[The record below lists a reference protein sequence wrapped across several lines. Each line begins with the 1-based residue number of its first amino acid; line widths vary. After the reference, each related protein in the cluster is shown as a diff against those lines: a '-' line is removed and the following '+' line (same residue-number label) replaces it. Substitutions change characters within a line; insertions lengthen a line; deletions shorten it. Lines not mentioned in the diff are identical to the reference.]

1 MKNVLCILTNGFE
14 EIEAIGTFAILRRG
28 HVNVD
33 LTSLKN
39 TPLVGRYG
47 LNITNLQYMNEIDFN
62 KYDSLFIAGGPQYAE
77 LENNKAFLNIINEFY
92 KSNKIIAAIC
102 AGPTI
107 LGKLGLLKN
116 RNYTCFNSM
125 NEDFGGTYIDKYVVI
140 DNNIITGKSAAATIE
155 FAFAYLEALTGKENA
170 ENIKQQVYYYNK

>member
-14 EIEAIGTFAILRRG
+14 EIEAIGTFVILRRG

-47 LNITNLQYMNEIDFN
+47 LNITNLQKMNEIDFS

-77 LENNKAFLNIINEFY
+77 LENNEVFLKIINEFY
-92 KSNKIIAAIC
+92 NSNKIIAAIC

-116 RNYTCFNSM
+116 KNYTCFNSM
-125 NEDFGGTYIDKYVVI
+125 NEDFGGTFIDKYVI
-140 DNNIITGKSAAATIE
+140 TDGNIITGKSAAATIE
-155 FAFAYLEALTGKENA
+155 FAFAYLEVLTGKENT
-170 ENIKQQVYYYNK
+170 ENTKQQIYYYKK

>member
-33 LTSLKN
+33 LTSSKN

-47 LNITNLQYMNEIDFN
+47 LNITNLQKMNEIDFS

-77 LENNKAFLNIINEFY
+77 LENNEVFLKIINEFY
-92 KSNKIIAAIC
+92 NSNKIIAAIC

-116 RNYTCFNSM
+116 
-125 NEDFGGTYIDKYVVI
+125 K
-140 DNNIITGKSAAATIE
+140 KH
-155 FAFAYLEALTGKENA
+155 YLK
-170 ENIKQQVYYYNK
+170 